1 MPAGINYVYTCFA
14 QSASIQDLTTVYQM
28 TLTKRLF
35 RPGPTNNAIRLLIFC
50 PKIIHNALRG
60 FAEAEQ
66 RTVSSTYTVLS
77 GMLAAVHILGMMSS
91 HIHAPFTMRC
101 S

>member
-1 MPAGINYVYTCFA
+1 M
-14 QSASIQDLTTVYQM
+14 QDLITVYQM

-50 PKIIHNALRG
+50 PKIIHNDLRG
-60 FAEAEQ
+60 LAEAEQ
-66 RTVSSTYTVLS
+66 RTVNSTYTVLS
-77 GMLAAVHILGMMSS
+77 AMLAALHILAMMSS
-91 HIHAPFTMRC
+91 HIHVPFTMRC